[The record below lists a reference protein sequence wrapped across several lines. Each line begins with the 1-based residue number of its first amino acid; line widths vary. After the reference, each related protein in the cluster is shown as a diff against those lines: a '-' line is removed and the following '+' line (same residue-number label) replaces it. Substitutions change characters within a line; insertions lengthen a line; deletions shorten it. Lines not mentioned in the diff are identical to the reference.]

1 MNITTTTQN
10 FDSSVALNT
19 FVRSRLKNALARLDE
34 DIIAID
40 VFMKDVNGP
49 KGGVDKQA
57 LIRVKLRNRQ
67 VITIESTHQ
76 NLYAAVRTSV
86 KRTRQAVRRQL
97 RKSRQIDKQR
107 VRDMAANDDVFATG
121 EAVARTAMPRVP
133 WI

>member
-10 FDSSVALNT
+10 FDSSVALDT
-19 FVRSRLKNALARLDE
+19 FVRSRLRNALTRLDA

-57 LIRVKLRNRQ
+57 LIRV
-67 VITIESTHQ
+67 
-76 NLYAAVRTSV
+76 
-86 KRTRQAVRRQL
+86 QL

-107 VRDMAANDDVFATG
+107 VSDV
-121 EAVARTAMPRVP
+121 VAPAAMPRVP